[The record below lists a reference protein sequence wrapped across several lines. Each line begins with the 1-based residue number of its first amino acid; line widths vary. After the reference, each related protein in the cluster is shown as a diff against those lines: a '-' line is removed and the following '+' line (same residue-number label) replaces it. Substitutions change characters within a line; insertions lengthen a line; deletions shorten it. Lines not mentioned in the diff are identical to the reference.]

1 MNKYKLIACD
11 LDGTLVG
18 SDLKLSEKNYTAI
31 KELTDMGVQFV
42 PATGRTLCEM
52 EEVYNLP
59 EVRYVIYSNGAAIY
73 DKQTGE
79 NIFMGLSDELVHFV
93 FDTIEKYDVLTV
105 IHKDGKTYADKIKVQ
120 NIGNYNVNAN
130 VDYLVKNCCIQDDN
144 FKDTFLSGG
153 LESFSSFFRNIKDQ
167 EECFDTLMTNP
178 KIHAVRGWHCNLE
191 VFCNDAGKGSAIK
204 ILAEKLGI
212 DMEEVISIGDSDND
226 KQMTIMSGLGLV
238 CQNGCDSLKEV
249 ADKVIC
255 TNDEHVVSYVKKNY
269 FDNN

>member
-11 LDGTLVG
+11 LDGTLIG

-31 KELTDMGVQFV
+31 KELTNMGVQFV

-73 DKQTGE
+73 DKKTGE
-79 NIFMGLSDELVHFV
+79 NTFMGLGDDEARLAY
-93 FDTIEKYDVLTV
+93 DIIEKYDTLTV
-105 IHKDGKTYADKIKVQ
+105 IHKDGKTYADKIKAQ
-120 NIGNYNVNAN
+120 NTGNYNVNAN
-130 VDYLVKNCCIQDDN
+130 VDYLVKNCCIQDEN

-153 LESFSSFFRNIKDQ
+153 LESFSSFFSSAKEH
-167 EECFDTLMTNP
+167 EECFDTLILNP
-178 KIHAVRGWHCNLE
+178 NLHAVKGWHCNLE
-191 VFCNDAGKGSAIK
+191 VFCKDAGKGSALK
-204 ILAEKLGI
+204 ILADKLGV
-212 DMEEVISIGDSDND
+212 DMKDVISIGDSDND
-226 KQMTIMSGLGLV
+226 RQMTLMAGLGLV

-255 TNDEHVVSYVKKNY
+255 TNNEHVIDYVKKNY